1 MTELMTQITMAKFI
15 YNHPRTKK
23 MSAVDIYNEWREEYK
38 DTIHSSVFLFDMLN
52 IIEKMKVMDRE
63 LLKGA
68 IEYDENVILPRE
80 INKQQ

>member
-1 MTELMTQITMAKFI
+1 MDDLMVQITMAKYI
-15 YNHPRTKK
+15 YNHPHTKK
-23 MSAVDIYNEWREEYK
+23 MSAVDIYNKWREEYK
-38 DTIHSSVFLFDMLN
+38 DAIYSSVFLFDMLN

-80 INKQQ
+80 QKQK